1 MLKWCCYIRKVLI
14 NGSRWSTFRSTSSN
28 SLNNVHQSSKKRSIC
43 FYSLTSCNT
52 QPVSLTVCLE
62 TNVLLKRPHLY
73 LLHDSTKYCAHNR
86 FRCLS
91 SSLRPSSQQIPY
103 ISYILSVKYW
113 KYSLN
118 RSRKKSFNTFLVLLS
133 LPLRGCKFWTLPI
146 SSEKKICRKRTRT

>member
-1 MLKWCCYIRKVLI
+1 MVYIPFNKFKLVEQRK
-14 NGSRWSTFRSTSSN
+14 STFE
-28 SLNNVHQSSKKRSIC
+28 KRSIC
-43 FYSLTSCNT
+43 FFLLTSCNA